1 MSKASLTSI
10 PGLEPLHAELRALIE
25 ASCQRLSS
33 NVNAE
38 LSRLYWAVGQRL
50 LCQVLAGKRAR
61 YGAQIMTRLGQ
72 KLANEFGRGLET
84 QNLRRM
90 VQFVQAFP
98 DLENVASLMRHL
110 SWTHFLQLLPVREEA
125 ARWYYAQ
132 QTVAE
137 GWRSWDGGLPLWRG
151 TNEW

>member
-1 MSKASLTSI
+1 M
-10 PGLEPLHAELRALIE
+10 
-25 ASCQRLSS
+25 
-33 NVNAE
+33 
-38 LSRLYWAVGQRL
+38 
-50 LCQVLAGKRAR
+50 
-61 YGAQIMTRLGQ
+61 
-72 KLANEFGRGLET
+72 

-137 GWRSWDGGLPLWRG
+137 GWSVRELRRQIEWKSYERSEIAASRLPPATARTESTSAVIFKDPYFLDFLGLRRGYDEAYLAAAILLQLESFILELGPLD
-151 TNEW
+151 